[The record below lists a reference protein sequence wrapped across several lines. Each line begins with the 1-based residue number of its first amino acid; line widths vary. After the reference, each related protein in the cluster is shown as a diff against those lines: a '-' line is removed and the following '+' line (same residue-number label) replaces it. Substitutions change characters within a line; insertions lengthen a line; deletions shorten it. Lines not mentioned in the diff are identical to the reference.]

1 MKDVQV
7 EEIDDD
13 VEEIK
18 FDQRIART
26 IPQIQSTEEQK
37 QREYAVISGLRESST
52 NEVQEERG
60 DHDGIER
67 W

>member
-7 EEIDDD
+7 EEIDD
-13 VEEIK
+13 VEETK

>member
-7 EEIDDD
+7 EEIDD

-26 IPQIQSTEEQK
+26 IPQIESTEEQK

-60 DHDGIER
+60 EHDGIER

>member
-7 EEIDDD
+7 EEIDD

-60 DHDGIER
+60 EHDGIER